1 MTEMQGT
8 RGDTM
13 SLRAPVGGGMGVGM
27 NMGMGMYGVGQ
38 SGMFL
43 GHGMLSNMS
52 RPEAHA
58 NNPRVVDLDHAK
70 WDEQFRRLEEADA
83 EAQAELPSQTDSSSR
98 DQMREPDD
106 NEALALKEL
115 REMEA
120 RLRDE
125 VQDEN
130 PRFEELWNALKLS
143 LIHI

>member
-1 MTEMQGT
+1 MTEMRGT

-58 NNPRVVDLDHAK
+58 NNPRVVELDHAK

-83 EAQAELPSQTDSSSR
+83 KSAG
-98 DQMREPDD
+98 
-106 NEALALKEL
+106 
-115 REMEA
+115 
-120 RLRDE
+120 E
-125 VQDEN
+125 VG
-130 PRFEELWNALKLS
+130 
-143 LIHI
+143 